1 MTALRL
7 STDTP
12 EQEPVVARSWTATAL
27 ALVALVAATI
37 GLVLGFRPAPVQVM
51 IGQNLPGTIAT
62 YGLAVLF
69 TLVGLVLRRRRVEHS
84 VGWLLLLFGLAAGV
98 TSLIWGITYVA
109 GLPNGDHV
117 LGRNVAWL
125 GTAISLPMWSY
136 LVTSLIVRFPSGAAE
151 TPADARLLRLA
162 AVASVA
168 AGVLA
173 ALRPGPFL
181 IYPSFSNPLELTGPL
196 GGAVTVASAVAALGA
211 IAIAGAAV
219 RNMVGRYRKAAQI
232 ERLQLRWFA
241 YAAVVT
247 LTGGA
252 VYFVFGVLAAPE
264 NDAIRESTYVLLVLS
279 VYSLPIAVL
288 QAITR
293 YRLYDIDTIIG
304 RTFAYGLLTAILA
317 GLYAASVRLFNAL
330 FVVFT
335 GRADETALVLST
347 LVLAT
352 TFTPIK
358 SRLERVAARRFS
370 PVVPDDPTSGIP
382 PGEGPRA
389 EIDGEALSAMEA
401 RLEARLE
408 ARVEAAVRR
417 AVDDAL
423 RERESRGDPRV
434 RRPPSR

>member
-1 MTALRL
+1 
-7 STDTP
+7 
-12 EQEPVVARSWTATAL
+12 
-27 ALVALVAATI
+27 
-37 GLVLGFRPAPVQVM
+37 
-51 IGQNLPGTIAT
+51 
-62 YGLAVLF
+62 
-69 TLVGLVLRRRRVEHS
+69 
-84 VGWLLLLFGLAAGV
+84 
-98 TSLIWGITYVA
+98 
-109 GLPNGDHV
+109 
-117 LGRNVAWL
+117 
-125 GTAISLPMWSY
+125 
-136 LVTSLIVRFPSGAAE
+136 
-151 TPADARLLRLA
+151 
-162 AVASVA
+162 
-168 AGVLA
+168 
-173 ALRPGPFL
+173 
-181 IYPSFSNPLELTGPL
+181 
-196 GGAVTVASAVAALGA
+196 
-211 IAIAGAAV
+211 
-219 RNMVGRYRKAAQI
+219 
-232 ERLQLRWFA
+232 
-241 YAAVVT
+241 VVT

-370 PVVPDDPTSGIP
+370 PVVPDDRTSEIRSG
-382 PGEGPRA
+382 GDPRA
-389 EIDGEALSAMEA
+389 EIDADALSAMEA
-401 RLEARLE
+401 RLGARLE